1 MKINAVL
8 VFLVAAMLIPLRA
21 QNKPARVEQIKVED
35 IQIDQ
40 VVVEPEE
47 KKCKSSI
54 DRFNEPKRPVRNL
67 FKRLRNR

>member
-1 MKINAVL
+1 MNAVL
-8 VFLVAAMLIPLRA
+8 VLLIAAMLIPLRA
-21 QNKPARVEQIKVED
+21 QDKSARVEQIKVED

-47 KKCKSSI
+47 KKCKSIVERSS
-54 DRFNEPKRPVRNL
+54 NQKRPVRNL

>member
-1 MKINAVL
+1 MKMNAVL
-8 VFLVAAMLIPLRA
+8 VLLIAAMLIPLRA
-21 QNKPARVEQIKVED
+21 QDKSARVEQIKVED

-47 KKCKSSI
+47 KKCKSIVERSS
-54 DRFNEPKRPVRNL
+54 NQKRPVRNL

>member
-1 MKINAVL
+1 MNAVL
-8 VFLVAAMLIPLRA
+8 VLLIAVMLIPLRA
-21 QNKPARVEQIKVED
+21 QDKSARVEQIKVED

-47 KKCKSSI
+47 KKCKSIVERSS
-54 DRFNEPKRPVRNL
+54 NPKRPIRNL

>member
-8 VFLVAAMLIPLRA
+8 VLLIAAMLIPLRA
-21 QNKPARVEQIKVED
+21 RNKPARIEQIKVED

-40 VVVEPEE
+40 VVIEPEE
-47 KKCKSSI
+47 KKCTSFV
-54 DRFNEPKRPVRNL
+54 DRSNNQKRPVRNL

>member
-8 VFLVAAMLIPLRA
+8 VLLIAAMLIPLRA
-21 QNKPARVEQIKVED
+21 RNKPARVEQIKVED

-47 KKCKSSI
+47 KKCTSFVERS
-54 DRFNEPKRPVRNL
+54 NNPKRPVRNL